1 MTRRCPLACRHCRA
15 EADNAVVRDGELTTA
30 EGKAFID
37 DLAATCKGLLI
48 LTGGEPMLRPDFLEL
63 AAYAH
68 AAGLRVVAAVC
79 GMLVTAENAAA
90 MRQAGIMAVS
100 LSIDGIDAQ
109 THDALRG
116 QVGAFDQVCTAAGML
131 RAAGMPFQVNTTV
144 HTGNADQ
151 LPAIRQLAGDL
162 GAATWDMFLL
172 VPTGRA
178 KNLAASALTGQAYES
193 VLHWAAQQ
201 AATPGPAVKVTCAPR
216 YVPIAAEY
224 GIEGRG
230 CLGGRAFAFLGA
242 TGTVQMCGFM
252 PEAAGDIR
260 DARFSEI
267 WKESP
272 LFKTL
277 RDPDQLTGACG
288 RCGHRAT
295 CGGCRARA
303 MADGDMLGAD
313 PCCPLATDGGAA

>member
-1 MTRRCPLACRHCRA
+1 MR
-15 EADNAVVRDGELTTA
+15 EGELSTA

-37 DLAATCKGLLI
+37 DLAATCRGLLI

-63 AAYAH
+63 ASYAH

-79 GMLVTAENAAA
+79 GMLVTPARAVA
-90 MRQAGIMAVS
+90 MREAGIMAVS
-100 LSIDGIDAQ
+100 LSIDGVDAA

-116 QVGAFDQVCTAAGML
+116 QAGAFDQVCRAAAIL
-131 RAAGMPFQVNTTV
+131 REAGMPFQVNTTV
-144 HTGNADQ
+144 HVGNADQ
-151 LPAIRQLAGDL
+151 LPGMRQLAGEL
-162 GAATWDMFLL
+162 GAATWDLFLL

-178 KNLAASALTGQAYES
+178 RDLAASALKGAAYER
-193 VLHWAAQQ
+193 VLHWAAAQVD
-201 AATPGPAVKVTCAPR
+201 TPGPAVKVTCAPR

-224 GIEGRG
+224 GHAGRG

-252 PEAAGDIR
+252 PQAAGDIR
-260 DARFSEI
+260 SERFSTI
-267 WKESP
+267 WRDSP
-272 LFKTL
+272 LFQTL

-288 RCGHRAT
+288 RCGHRST

-303 MADGDMLGAD
+303 MAAGEMLGAD
-313 PCCPLATDGGAA
+313 PCCPLATEGEAI